1 MYYIRQKVVEIQDSH
16 EQDNLKS
23 HQSGRE
29 RGKRGRG
36 SWFRGGGGEGAGG
49 GERLFDSSK
58 WSAS

>member
-1 MYYIRQKVVEIQDSH
+1 MYYILQKVVEIQDSH

-29 RGKRGRG
+29 RGKGEGGRG
-36 SWFRGGGGEGAGG
+36 LGGGGEGAG

>member
-1 MYYIRQKVVEIQDSH
+1 MHMYYFRQKVVEIQDSH

-29 RGKRGRG
+29 RGKGEGGRG
-36 SWFRGGGGEGAGG
+36 FFFGGGGGGGET
-49 GERLFDSSK
+49 LFDSSK

>member
-1 MYYIRQKVVEIQDSH
+1 MYYIVQKVVEIQYSH

-29 RGKRGRG
+29 RGKGEGGRG
-36 SWFRGGGGEGAGG
+36 LGGGGGGGAG